1 MELFQVLAETVDVC
15 EGLGPIVGF
24 VKGVLTIIQIG
35 IPIIL
40 IIMGSIDLGRAVLSS
55 DDKEIKGATSRL
67 IKRAI
72 AAVAVFF
79 VSTIV
84 SLLMGLF
91 SNTGDELMADEAN
104 NWSVCWKHYSAPNC
118 PVQKDGSVNLDACK

>member
-1 MELFQVLAETVDVC
+1 MDIFQILATCDPN
-15 EGLGPIVGF
+15 L
-24 VKGVLTIIQIG
+24 LTIIKFIRQGIFPIIQIG

-40 IIMGSIDLGRAVLSS
+40 IIMGSIDLGKAVLSS
-55 DDKEIKGATSRL
+55 DDKEIKAATGKL

-84 SLLMGLF
+84 SLLMGMFQGNETDAGNGL
-91 SNTGDELMADEAN
+91 D
-104 NWSVCWKHYSAPNC
+104 WSKCWAHP
-118 PVQKDGSVNLDACK
+118 